1 MIVVSLGGKKALRPR
16 VPDAVTRAMITRED
30 NVVLSKSRGMEEAE
44 GRKRLTAV
52 TTFGILESQT
62 LHHITRQDVLLS
74 SPEKAEASV
83 EIDYA
88 PVNEESDSQVGQ
100 KEKKK
105 KRKT

>member
-1 MIVVSLGGKKALRPR
+1 M
-16 VPDAVTRAMITRED
+16 PDAVTRAMITRED
-30 NVVLSKSRGMEEAE
+30 NVVLSKSRGMEEVG

-74 SPEKAEASV
+74 SPEKAKASI

-88 PVNEESDSQVGQ
+88 SVNEQSDSQVGQ
-100 KEKKK
+100 KEIK
-105 KRKT
+105 KRKKN

>member
-1 MIVVSLGGKKALRPR
+1 
-16 VPDAVTRAMITRED
+16 
-30 NVVLSKSRGMEEAE
+30 MEGAG

-74 SPEKAEASV
+74 SPEKAEAPV

-105 KRKT
+105 KEKLKRTYRFGQGLHRF